1 MTREDLSQESEQD
14 CLVTVKLLPP
24 DTSLEVPLYPRASQG
39 SAPGDYLFTGE

>member
-24 DTSLEVPLYPRASQG
+24 DTFLEVPLYPRASLG